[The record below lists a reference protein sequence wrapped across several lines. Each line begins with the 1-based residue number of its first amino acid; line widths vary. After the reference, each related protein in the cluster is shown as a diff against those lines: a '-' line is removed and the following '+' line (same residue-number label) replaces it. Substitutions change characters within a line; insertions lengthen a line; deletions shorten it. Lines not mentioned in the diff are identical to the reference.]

1 MPALIVPLRKKI
13 NEAQTLDCEKLFGSD
28 RLQQVNTKTSTKKII
43 LVSVIAILYI
53 LYYFTIF
60 IELLRVFASGNQQ
73 MEESPGSIDEN
84 DIFTSWSTSDFIKAF
99 IWSNLEILFSIGII
113 IGIAMNVLWLLWPW
127 LCLNIFS
134 VILLVV
140 VISLDTTGNHEYL
153 VYNLL
158 HGCAQAVSLWIVY
171 KQFN

>member
-1 MPALIVPLRKKI
+1 M
-13 NEAQTLDCEKLFGSD
+13 
-28 RLQQVNTKTSTKKII
+28 NTKTSRKKII

-84 DIFTSWSTSDFIKAF
+84 DIFTSWSSSDFIKAF

-113 IGIAMNVLWLLWPW
+113 IGIAMV
-127 LCLNIFS
+127 NILFIS
-134 VILLVV
+134 YQKQQKIVV
-140 VISLDTTGNHEYL
+140 YI
-153 VYNLL
+153 
-158 HGCAQAVSLWIVY
+158 
-171 KQFN
+171 